1 MTDTLICEECNTGNL
16 PTVPEEGKVEE
27 EVCGYCN
34 EAPAEAL
41 VDGRPSCVGCKTN
54 RKNRSPVPSVLSEQ
68 RNFEGSQGSRG
79 DDDSINK
86 TPPEIR
92 AKERAPRSLVAPL
105 PLGEDAVRRG
115 EKSATKPPKPSGFEE
130 IAARTPL
137 SARSY
142 SRPDTSPP
150 VFPEGPV
157 PLEQFQ
163 AKRFLNN
170 YLNSRIEPTDVLY
183 NTMNDGQTATAF
195 HAKLDNRG
203 GFIIIIDLILGFK
216 IGAYTVKG
224 LRTNQREITDSQS
237 GGVVIRDGNFEL
249 IPWPE
254 CLILYEK
261 EGIRFNRNSALYLNF
276 DDLKRSQ
283 CSYLPDSELKQWTS
297 KIEEITAYRL

>member
-54 RKNRSPVPSVLSEQ
+54 RKNRSPVPSLLSEQ

-92 AKERAPRSLVAPL
+92 AKERAPRTLVPSMQL
-105 PLGEDAVRRG
+105 DTL
-115 EKSATKPPKPSGFEE
+115 EKSAGKPPKPSGFDE
-130 IAARTPL
+130 ASRTPL

-142 SRPDTSPP
+142 SRNDTSPLS
-150 VFPEGPV
+150 FPEGPV
-157 PLEQFQ
+157 PLEQFK

-170 YLNSRIEPTDVLY
+170 YLSGRIEASDILY

-203 GFIIIIDLILGFK
+203 GFMVIIDLILGFK

-224 LRTNQREITDSQS
+224 LRTNTREVPDSQS
-237 GGVVIRDGNFEL
+237 GGVVLRDGSFDL
-249 IPWPE
+249 VPWQDGVV
-254 CLILYEK
+254 LYEK
-261 EGIRFNRNSALYLNF
+261 EGIRFNRSSALYLNF

-283 CSYLPDSELKQWTS
+283 CSYLPDPDLKLWTS
-297 KIEEITAYRL
+297 KIEEITVYRL